1 MTQESTITGYPSI
14 DKPWLKYYSEEYLKL
29 PLPGTS
35 IYEYMKEK
43 TVGLE
48 KLTALTYYGKKVSFE
63 ELHTHIEE
71 AAKVLKGYGVKRNDR
86 ILFLLPNIPE
96 TAYLF
101 YGANRIGAVSD
112 FADPRPASMD
122 LQVSAEAIYNIVVS
136 EKINH
141 IIVLDRCYVGLIKPV
156 ESKLKEFGI
165 GKVMIVSASNSMDG
179 KAKLQFLR
187 QTAQFDGFKALRKSL
202 AETKKLAKMVETAR
216 ADAKL
221 EVFDYCELSKK
232 IAKITLEDTPYERNK
247 LALILHSSGTTNA
260 KPKPIPLTDDNL
272 NAYVHQTFGANMV
285 MEKGDKALHILP
297 YFAAFGIVDVVHAG
311 FCHGNNLISIPEFTM
326 GNIPK
331 LILEYRPQIVIG
343 APSWFL
349 GITEDKDMQK
359 ADLSCL
365 KMITYGGDSMEKADE
380 MKVNRFLEERGCKYV
395 LTKGH
400 GMSETCGC
408 ATYATGDYNVLGSVA
423 SRIPHTIYAVV
434 NPETKEL
441 IRFED
446 GENEIEGELIISSE
460 IVTLGR
466 LDDTEIVPR
475 VTYNGE
481 EYIYTR
487 DMAKMD
493 RNGIITFLARNDRSF
508 TRMDGYKVKPHEIE
522 KTIKENPYVKYCVIS
537 PWFNEACHGNL
548 ILADIVLQDE
558 TVPDRE
564 KQVNIVKDILEN
576 QFVKNPDVSS
586 RQIPSRIRI
595 REAMP
600 LTKNSKVDFNALKKE
615 DLNGTEIKVEFEE
628 TNAGMGEIKVR

>member
-1 MTQESTITGYPSI
+1 MAQEKTITGYPSI

-29 PLPGTS
+29 PLPQTS

-43 TVGLE
+43 TAGLE
-48 KLTALTYYGKKVSFE
+48 TLTAITYYGKQVSFG
-63 ELHTHIEE
+63 ELHAHIETV
-71 AAKVLKGYGVKRNDR
+71 AKVLKGYGVKKKDR

-122 LQVSAEAIYNIVVS
+122 LKVSAESIYNMVVS
-136 EKINH
+136 ENINH
-141 IIVLDRCYVGLIKPV
+141 IIALDRCYLGLIKPV
-156 ESKLKEFGI
+156 ESKLKAYGI
-165 GKVMIVSASNSMDG
+165 GKVMIVSASDSMDG
-179 KAKLQFLR
+179 KAKLQYLR
-187 QTAQFDGFKALRKSL
+187 QIAQFDGFTALRKSI
-202 AETKKLAKMVETAR
+202 ADTKKLAKMIETAR
-216 ADAKL
+216 ADAQL
-221 EVFDYCELSKK
+221 EVYDYCKLREQTEG
-232 IAKITLEDTPYERNK
+232 IVLEDTPYERNK

-285 MEKGDKALHILP
+285 MEQGDKALHILP

-311 FCHGNNLISIPEFTM
+311 FCHGNNLISIPEFTID
-326 GNIPK
+326 NIPK
-331 LILEYRPQIVIG
+331 LILKHRPQIVIG

-349 GITEDKDMQK
+349 SITEDKSMQK

-365 KMITYGGDSMEKADE
+365 KMITYGGDSMEETDE
-380 MKVNRFLEERGCKYV
+380 TKVNQFLKSRGCNYV

-408 ATYATGDYNVLGSVA
+408 ATYAIGDYNVLGSVG
-423 SRIPHTIYAVV
+423 IPMPHTIYAVV
-434 NPETKEL
+434 NPDTKEM
-441 IRFED
+441 IRF
-446 GENEIEGELIISSE
+446 NEGQPEVEGELIISSE
-460 IVTLGR
+460 IVTPGI
-466 LDDTEIVPR
+466 LDGKEIVPKAS
-475 VTYNGE
+475 YNGE

-522 KTIKENPYVKYCVIS
+522 KTIKENSYVKYCVIS
-537 PWFNEACHGNL
+537 PWFNETCHGNL

-558 TVPDRE
+558 VVPERE
-564 KQVNIVKDILEN
+564 KQIEIVKDILEK
-576 QFVKNPDVSS
+576 QFIKNPDVSS
-586 RQIPSRIRI
+586 RQIPSRVRF
-595 REAMP
+595 RATMP

-615 DLNGTEIKVEFEE
+615 NLNGSEIKVEFEE
-628 TNAGMGEIKVR
+628 TNAGMGELEVR